1 MAVVVHKKRRTV
13 GSGRPTR
20 HDQRLHQVVPLVPIG
35 TRKSSQGKPP
45 AQRGVGGQVE
55 HGLIAE
61 PYQDRINFARPA
73 ARTRQAWMRPRR
85 GMVSGKELFHE
96 FVEIFVDNSGTTSV
110 LQALMRVA
118 ARVPAFEAVAS

>member
-1 MAVVVHKKRRTV
+1 MAVVVRQKRRTA

-20 HDQRLHQVVPLVPIG
+20 HDQRLHQVVPLAPIG

-45 AQRGVGGQVE
+45 AQREVGGQVE

-61 PYQDRINFARPA
+61 PCQDRINFTRPCRRDPPSLDEA
-73 ARTRQAWMRPRR
+73 RR

-118 ARVPAFEAVAS
+118 ARVPAFEAVAA